1 MIRIFKKVRQNLLS
15 ENNYSLYLLYASG
28 EIFLVIVGIII
39 ALQIDNW
46 NETRKG
52 LNDELQLYSDL
63 LEDLNSENYN
73 IESHLNMVNRYDE
86 LHFHIYNETKGGAQ
100 NAQDQYY
107 NFLLWYHRYNMFM
120 KDKYN
125 ESLSGMTNDIIHQ
138 RLKMYIRQETN
149 TNDAVEEWNEH
160 QLQHVRPYLSR
171 YGINNTEAMFNEQ
184 LNEFAPIINT
194 TNLIDHSRLKEQ
206 YESEEFDQLL
216 FTIRFKTL
224 WMAQNL
230 KWLREGNREFQM
242 ILSNE
247 LALTK
252 LKGTYDQINPETIEE
267 FIIIGTNTGD
277 LIEILTQEVE
287 NKGVYDFSRG
297 DVNQFG
303 YDLLH
308 DEKYEDALTVF
319 KLNTELYPDDWF
331 TLDSYGECLL
341 ETGDTV
347 SGIKAYKKSL
357 ELNPNSKTAI
367 EVLRE
372 LKN

>member
-1 MIRIFKKVRQNLLS
+1 MIRLFKKVRQDLLS
-15 ENNYSLYLLYASG
+15 ENNYSLYLLYATG

-73 IESHLNMVNRYDE
+73 IEYHINMVNSYDE
-86 LHFHIYNETKGGAQ
+86 LHFHIYNEANGEAQYEPGG
-100 NAQDQYY
+100 YY

-267 FIIIGTNTGD
+267 FIIIGTNTSD

-287 NKGVYDFSRG
+287 NKVVYDFSKG

-303 YDLLH
+303 YELLR

-319 KLNTELYPDDWF
+319 KLNIELYPDDWY

-347 SGIKAYKKSL
+347 RGIKAYEKSL
-357 ELNPNSKTAI
+357 ELNPNNKSAI